1 MTIAANELK
10 TKGISAIDALLK
22 DESEAIITV
31 RGEQKYVVLDMKR
44 YNFLRE
50 CELEAALMEAR
61 KELEEGKFVVES
73 VDEHMQ
79 RISDEI

>member
-10 TKGISAIDALLK
+10 TKGISAIDTLLK

-50 CELEAALMEAR
+50 CEVEAALMEAR

>member
-31 RGEQKYVVLDMKR
+31 R
-44 YNFLRE
+44 
-50 CELEAALMEAR
+50 
-61 KELEEGKFVVES
+61 
-73 VDEHMQ
+73 
-79 RISDEI
+79 

>member
-1 MTIAANELK
+1 MTITANELK
-10 TKGISAIDALLK
+10 TKGISAIDTLLK

-61 KELEEGKFVVES
+61 KELEDGKFVVES
-73 VDEHMQ
+73 VDKHMQ

>member
-10 TKGISAIDALLK
+10 TKGISVIDTFLK

-50 CELEAALMEAR
+50 CELEAALIEAR
-61 KELEEGKFVVES
+61 QELKGGRFVVES
-73 VDEHMQ
+73 VDEHLQ
-79 RISDEI
+79 RITDEL

>member
-10 TKGISAIDALLK
+10 TKGISAIDTLLK

>member
-10 TKGISAIDALLK
+10 TKGISAIDTLLK

-61 KELEEGKFVVES
+61 QELKDGRFIVES
-73 VDEHMQ
+73 VDEHLQ
-79 RISDEI
+79 RITDEI

>member
-10 TKGISAIDALLK
+10 IKGISVIDTLLK

-44 YNFLRE
+44 YNFLRD
-50 CELEAALMEAR
+50 CELEVALIEAR
-61 KELEEGKFVVES
+61 QELKDGRFVVES
-73 VDEHMQ
+73 VDEHLQ
-79 RISDEI
+79 RISDEL

>member
-10 TKGISAIDALLK
+10 TKGISVIDTFLK
-22 DESEAIITV
+22 DKSEAIITV

-50 CELEAALMEAR
+50 CELEAALIEAR
-61 KELEEGKFVVES
+61 QELKDGRFVVES
-73 VDEHMQ
+73 VDEHLQ
-79 RISDEI
+79 RITDKL

>member
-10 TKGISAIDALLK
+10 TKGISVIDTFLK

-50 CELEAALMEAR
+50 CELEAALIEAR
-61 KELEEGKFVVES
+61 QELKDGRFVVES
-73 VDEHMQ
+73 VDEHLQ
-79 RISDEI
+79 RITDEL

>member
-22 DESEAIITV
+22 DESDAIITV

-61 KELEEGKFVVES
+61 KELDDGKFVVES
-73 VDEHMQ
+73 VDKHMQ